1 LRVGQPLL
9 EAISD
14 LSFFI
19 ITTTVGMT
27 VDISYSWLSI
37 FASSASADSTNCGL
51 KFFLIVSLQT
61 FSCHYSLN
69 NIV

>member
-1 LRVGQPLL
+1 
-9 EAISD
+9 
-14 LSFFI
+14 
-19 ITTTVGMT
+19 MT
-27 VDISYSWLSI
+27 VDLSYSWLSI